1 VPTSESPAAFY
12 LPLDDGRFT
21 STEHTGGPWDPR
33 LQHAGPP
40 SALLTRAIEQHDG
53 AWPGHI
59 VRISVDIL
67 GPIPVAELS
76 VTTQVLRSGRSV
88 ELVQAELHS
97 VAGTGGDRIAAR
109 ATAWRVVDTDLDL
122 PEHPE
127 VEHEVPPFPESA
139 SGLPAGW
146 GGGYL
151 AAMEWRQAAG
161 EWAGL
166 GAATVWGRMC
176 YPLVAGEE
184 PTGLQRVMAVA
195 DSGNGVS
202 YVLPFEEWLF
212 INPDLTVH
220 VTAEPQG
227 EWICLDAA
235 TTVSDRGFGLAASRL
250 FDRGGL
256 VARGAQSLYIAPRG

>member
-1 VPTSESPAAFY
+1 VSDAFY
-12 LPLDDGRFT
+12 VPLGDGRFT
-21 STEHTGGPWDPR
+21 STEHTGGPWDSQ

-40 SALLTRAIEQHDG
+40 SALLARAIEQHDG

-67 GPIPVAELS
+67 GPVPVAEVS

-97 VAGTGGDRIAAR
+97 TDPAGGDRVAAR
-109 ATAWRVVDTDLDL
+109 ATAWRVVDADLDL
-122 PEHPE
+122 PDHPE
-127 VEHEVPPFPESA
+127 TVDDVPPFPDGESP
-139 SGLPAGW
+139 LPVGW

-151 AAMEWRQAAG
+151 AAMQWRQAG
-161 EWAGL
+161 GVWADP
-166 GAATVWGRMC
+166 GAATVWGRMR
-176 YPLVAGEE
+176 YPLVADEQ
-184 PTGLQRVMAVA
+184 PTGLQRVMAIA

-202 YVLPFEEWLF
+202 FVLPFDKWLF

-220 VTAEPQG
+220 TTREPTG

-235 TTVSDRGFGLAASRL
+235 TTVSERGFGLAASRL
-250 FDRGGL
+250 FDRDGL
-256 VARGAQSLYIAPRG
+256 VARGAQALYVAPRT